1 MTITIAVAGK
11 GGTGKTTLSGLLVRY
26 LREQH
31 QGSILA
37 IDADPATNLHSVLGM
52 PEPTSVGNIREETA
66 ADVRRGGQSIP
77 SGMSKQDYFEYQV
90 NMAVEEGE
98 GFDLLSMGRPEGRGC
113 YCAANNMLRV
123 IIDHIASGYD
133 YVLMDNEAGLEHL
146 SRRTT
151 RDVDVMLIVSDPSM
165 RGIVTA
171 GRVLELSRELQNVI
185 GRTYLVVNRVPGD
198 LPPPITAKIEE
209 LGLKLAGTIPAD
221 PLVPEFDG
229 YGKPL
234 IDLPAESPALQAAH
248 EIAGRVLNA

>member
-11 GGTGKTTLSGLLVRY
+11 GGTGKTTLSGLLIRY
-26 LREQH
+26 LREQDT
-31 QGSILA
+31 GSILA
-37 IDADPATNLHSVLGM
+37 IDADPATNLHAVLGV

-66 ADVRRGGQSIP
+66 EQVGRGKGVP
-77 SGMSKQDYFEYQV
+77 AGMSKHDYFEYQV

-123 IIDHIASGYD
+123 IIDHIAGGYD
-133 YVLMDNEAGLEHL
+133 YVVMDNEAGLEHL

-171 GRVLELSRELQNVI
+171 GRVLELSYELKNVI
-185 GRTYLVVNRVPGD
+185 GRTYLVVNRVQGE
-198 LPPPITAKIEE
+198 LPPPIATKAEE

-234 IDLPAESPALQAAH
+234 IELPVESPALQAAY
-248 EIAGRVLNA
+248 EIALTVLNV